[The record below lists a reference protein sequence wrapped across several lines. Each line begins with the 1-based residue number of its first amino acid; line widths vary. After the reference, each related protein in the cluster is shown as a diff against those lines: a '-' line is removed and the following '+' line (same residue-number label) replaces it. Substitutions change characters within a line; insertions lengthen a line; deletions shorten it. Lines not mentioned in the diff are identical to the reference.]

1 MLFTNGRLQSFE
13 QMMKQPPHH
22 PHRSPKKQPQS
33 NTTDSPTQLNMKENN
48 RDDLGEKT
56 AIPTDSEE

>member
-33 NTTDSPTQLNMKENN
+33 KTSVPPNPLIQNANHREET
-48 RDDLGEKT
+48 GEKKT
-56 AIPTDSEE
+56 PPTDL